1 MIYKLQF
8 WCALNSWQ
16 MISIYTTTEATW
28 GVPNI
33 CPNIWS
39 NTTAF
44 PEVIQMVVNEL
55 SSVTTDVWMVVKCIG
70 QQIIP
75 EVFSGC
81 QMASCVTYTPTV
93 RPIEFKLI
101 YRAAMKRTSPSI
113 NKHDFTALSIGKSS
127 FPGCLYYIKS
137 YHNIE
142 LL

>member
-1 MIYKLQF
+1 
-8 WCALNSWQ
+8 

-39 NTTAF
+39 NTTDPNGF
-44 PEVIQMVVNEL
+44 QWI

-81 QMASCVTYTPTV
+81 QMASCVTYIHP
-93 RPIEFKLI
+93 
-101 YRAAMKRTSPSI
+101 
-113 NKHDFTALSIGKSS
+113 
-127 FPGCLYYIKS
+127 
-137 YHNIE
+137 
-142 LL
+142 LLGL